1 MFLNS
6 VLLMLGSLVA
16 LTAVAWSLRP
26 VRLSNPF
33 YV

>member
-1 MFLNS
+1 MFINS
-6 VLLMLGSLVA
+6 VLLVVGSLVA

-26 VRLSNPF
+26 VRLTNPY